1 MFPGRYAQIFGLG
14 ERLGCILNFSHS
26 FDAIG
31 RIFDFASMSITLAQF
46 LEQKLFGLARAPADD
61 VAAMAWSS
69 TPSSRRRT
77 KDYLPATQPEESIT
91 PQSSRRPNELFASDD
106 V

>member
-1 MFPGRYAQIFGLG
+1 MYYLDGRWRRQALVYFGEPQDSSANVAAGRCVPGGA
-14 ERLGCILNFSHS
+14 HS
-26 FDAIG
+26 
-31 RIFDFASMSITLAQF
+31 LWH
-46 LEQKLFGLARAPADD
+46 D

-91 PQSSRRPNELFASDD
+91 PQSSRRPNELFASEL